1 MDHDNDMPA
10 PTTTTLT
17 PSVLKP
23 TLPPELQRLQTEL
36 QLAGP
41 APGNPS
47 NPLLAPLPAATSP
60 PPPLPQL
67 DLHQDAV
74 VGQDHQ
80 VDPKDKSIGISG
92 TWDTS
97 GPKSAPRETGLSADV
112 PSSSE
117 RIHGNPAQLELPPP
131 SK

>member
-1 MDHDNDMPA
+1 MDHDNDTPA
-10 PTTTTLT
+10 ATTTTLT

-23 TLPPELQRLQTEL
+23 TLPPDLQRLQNEL

-47 NPLLAPLPAATSP
+47 NPLLAPLPATTAP
-60 PPPLPQL
+60 PPVPQL
-67 DLHQDAV
+67 DLHQDAI

-80 VDPKDKSIGISG
+80 VDPNDKSFGISG

-97 GPKSAPRETGLSADV
+97 GPKSAPQVTGISADV
-112 PSSSE
+112 PSMSP
-117 RIHGNPAQLELPPP
+117 RIHGNPAQLDLPSS